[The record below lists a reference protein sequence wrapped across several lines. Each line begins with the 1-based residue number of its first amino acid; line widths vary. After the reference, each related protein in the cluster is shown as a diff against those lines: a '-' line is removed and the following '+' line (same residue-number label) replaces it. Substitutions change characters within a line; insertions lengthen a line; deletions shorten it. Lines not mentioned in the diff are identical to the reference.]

1 MQAASPS
8 DQRSSPRSTWGKTP
22 PSARRADPREIDPA
36 DNHGE
41 VEATG
46 KTELVLSQFISIFAG
61 RTDAYVAWTGT
72 QFVTVREPLTPQVVL
87 LAFQTRR
94 PVGAFFLAPGNC
106 SHVLALD
113 LDRPDGWELARRVGE
128 WLWAQGVPA
137 YVERSRG
144 GRAHL
149 WIVVGADVERNLAAL
164 PGIVLR
170 SALRAVI
177 AGAGIGDVAGIELR
191 PGSDRLYGPAG
202 LGHSLRLPTMPH
214 KATGERHPLCDP
226 QTGAPLGPTLGEMLL
241 ALRLA
246 PADRVVELAEQ
257 YRPPLA
263 DRPAIGPTRRSG
275 RGSGMIARFNES
287 VGVCEV
293 LTREFGIANA
303 VPGRTIRCVGHDDR
317 NPSLAIARDDAR
329 VWCHSPGCPLE
340 AGGRGQDAYGLWLL
354 AKTRTE
360 TA

>member
-8 DQRSSPRSTWGKTP
+8 DQRSSPTSTWGKTP
-22 PSARRADPREIDPA
+22 PSTRRADPREVAPA
-36 DNHGE
+36 DNPGE
-41 VEATG
+41 AEATG

-72 QFVTVREPLTPQVVL
+72 QFVTVREPLTLQVVL

-94 PVGAFFLAPGNC
+94 PVGAFFLNPGNC

-113 LDRPDGWELARRVGE
+113 FDRPDGWELARRVGE

-137 YVERSRG
+137 YVERSRD

-149 WIVVGADVERNLAAL
+149 WIIVGADVERSLWAL

-170 SALRAVI
+170 SALRAGRG
-177 AGAGIGDVAGIELR
+177 GAGIGDVAGIELR

-226 QTGAPLGPTLGEMLL
+226 RTGAPLGRTLGEMLL

-246 PADRVVELAEQ
+246 PANRVVELAER

-263 DRPAIGPTRRSG
+263 DRPAAPVRRSG
-275 RGSGMIARFNES
+275 RGLGMIARFNES

-293 LTREFGIANA
+293 LTREFGVANA

-354 AKTRTE
+354 AKTRTG